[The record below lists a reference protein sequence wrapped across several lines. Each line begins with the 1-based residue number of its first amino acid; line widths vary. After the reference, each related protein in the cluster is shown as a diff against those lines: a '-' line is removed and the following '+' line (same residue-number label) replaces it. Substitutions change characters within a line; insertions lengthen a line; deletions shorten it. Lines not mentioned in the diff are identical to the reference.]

1 MALRASA
8 WTRSQAME
16 RWSMPVQGPCAR
28 ARQPRAYAA
37 VAAAVADTKRLKS
50 FDHLPGP
57 TLLESLYRIF
67 VKGYVLR
74 THELQLIE
82 KKLYGPIWKTTIGQY
97 KSVNI
102 ASPEILETVLR
113 QEGKYPM
120 RCDMALWKAHR
131 DKRQLAYGP
140 LTEEGHRWH
149 SLRTTLNKRM
159 LKPKEVVCY
168 TGVIN
173 EVVSDLITRI
183 RGLREESTS
192 GVNVEDVAQLLYRFA
207 FESICTIL
215 FEARLGCLEKEISP
229 ETQKFIDSI
238 GLMLRN
244 SVYTELLPKWT
255 RGILPYWKNYLEAW
269 DTIFD
274 YGRKLI
280 NNKMEKIQ
288 DRLDSGQEMQG
299 EYLTYLLSSG
309 ALTLDE
315 VCGSMGE
322 LLQAGVDT
330 TSNTMTWTLY
340 ELAKHPEIQNSLYQ
354 EVASIVKR
362 DQIATA
368 EDLNQMPLLK
378 AVVKETLRMYPVISN
393 NGRVVVEKEMVI
405 GDYCFPQNTQFSL
418 CHYALSRD
426 ETNFPEPD
434 RFLPQRWLR
443 SEGMKHHPFSSIP
456 FGYGVRACLGRRI
469 AELEMHLALSR
480 IIQLFK
486 VVPDPSLGDVKSVAR
501 IVLVS
506 DKPINLQFINRQR

>member
-1 MALRASA
+1 MALPAST
-8 WTRSQAME
+8 WTRSLGMG
-16 RWSMPVQGPCAR
+16 RWSLPGQSPLVR
-28 ARQPRAYAA
+28 ARQPRAYATLAAARA
-37 VAAAVADTKRLKS
+37 VAGTKRMKS
-50 FDHLPGP
+50 FDDLPGP
-57 TLLESLYRIF
+57 SLAESLYRMFI
-67 VKGYVLR
+67 KGYVLH

-131 DKRQLAYGP
+131 DQRQLAYGP

-168 TGVIN
+168 SGVIN

-183 RGLREESTS
+183 QGLREESTS
-192 GVNVEDVAQLLYRFA
+192 GVNVDDVAQLLYRFA
-207 FESICTIL
+207 FE
-215 FEARLGCLEKEISP
+215 R
-229 ETQKFIDSI
+229 
-238 GLMLRN
+238 
-244 SVYTELLPKWT
+244 
-255 RGILPYWKNYLEAW
+255 
-269 DTIFD
+269 
-274 YGRKLI
+274 RKLI
-280 NNKMEKIQ
+280 NSKMEKIQ
-288 DRLDSGQEMQG
+288 DRLDSGKEVQG

-309 ALTLDE
+309 ALTRDE

-330 TSNTMTWTLY
+330 TSNTLTWTLY
-340 ELAKHPEIQNSLYQ
+340 ELAKNPEIQNSLYQ
-354 EVASIVKR
+354 EVASVVKG
-362 DQIATA
+362 DQMATV

-378 AVVKETLRMYPVISN
+378 AVIKETLRMYPVVSS

-405 GDYCFPQNTQFSL
+405 GDYCFPQNTQFTL

-434 RFLPQRWLR
+434 RFLPKRWLR
-443 SEGMKHHPFSSIP
+443 GEGMKHHPFSSIP

-486 VVPDPSLGDVKSVAR
+486 VVPDPSLGDVKSLAR
-501 IVLVS
+501 VVLVS
-506 DKPINLQFINRQR
+506 DKPINLQFIDRER